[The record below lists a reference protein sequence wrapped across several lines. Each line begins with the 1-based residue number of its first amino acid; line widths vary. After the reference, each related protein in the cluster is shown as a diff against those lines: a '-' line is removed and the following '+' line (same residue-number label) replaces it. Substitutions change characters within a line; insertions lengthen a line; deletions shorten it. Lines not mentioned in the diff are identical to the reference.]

1 MISRDAQHYFR
12 SAISCMFHDTA
23 NLSSAV
29 SIAPSCLGILVHFDA
44 SLYKAGGDR
53 EPNVKYDDA
62 AAVIAAGR
70 SP

>member
-1 MISRDAQHYFR
+1 
-12 SAISCMFHDTA
+12 MFHDTA
-23 NLSSAV
+23 KLSSAV

-44 SLYKAGGDR
+44 SLYRAGGDR